1 MTTRTCLLAAAAAA
15 TALSGCTSGMRQAMG
30 MQKNSPDEFAVVRRA
45 PLVLPPEYSLRPPR
59 PGEARPQELQ
69 PTQEAQAALLAEAQV
84 TEGERLFLSEAGA
97 LYADA
102 SIRSLIDA
110 EEAGVLRK
118 RANVVEHLLFEDAG
132 DNALRDTATGGG
144 RPQIKKNAGLPG
156 VF

>member
-1 MTTRTCLLAAAAAA
+1 MTNRTYLLAAAAVAA
-15 TALSGCTSGMRQAMG
+15 ALSGCTNGMRQALG
-30 MQKNSPDEFAVVRRA
+30 MEKSSPDEFAVVRRA

-59 PGEARPQELQ
+59 PGESRPQELQ
-69 PTQEAQAALLAEAQV
+69 PSQEAQAALLAEAQI
-84 TEGERLFLSEAGA
+84 TEGERLFLNEAGA

-102 SIRSLIDA
+102 SIRSLIDS

-132 DNALRDTATGGG
+132 DNALRDMATGGA
-144 RPQIKKNAGLPG
+144 RPEIKKNAGLPG